1 MYLFD
6 FLAVYLNLRN
16 KAKKNPD
23 YGVSAKDFKR
33 WEKLNG
39 PIPYGAIVL
48 LDFGWTE
55 KYGNINEYLGT
66 ADASNSSSF
75 RFPGLLESG
84 AQWLVRTGKVFGIG
98 TDTVSLDVGYD
109 TVSI

>member
-1 MYLFD
+1 MRD
-6 FLAVYLNLRN
+6 
-16 KAKKNPD
+16 KARRNPD

-55 KYGNINEYLGT
+55 KYGNVNEYLGT
-66 ADASNSSSF
+66 ADIKNNVSYHY
-75 RFPGLLESG
+75 PGLSGSG
-84 AQWLVRTGKVFGIG
+84 ALWLVRTGKVFGVG
-98 TDTVSLDVGYD
+98 TDAVSIDVGYD
-109 TVSI
+109 MVSILENITHL